1 MSTHPVLRAFDAIK
15 LGELLQAVNK
25 EKHVRWWPVDTD
37 RIYEGTLR
45 HVVVSPDNYNFL
57 RYDEDVRDGYIRITQ
72 TTGFETTLSVM
83 EALDLYRNTLLV
95 VE

>member
-25 EKHVRWWPVDTD
+25 EKHVRWSTVDTD
-37 RIYEGTLR
+37 RIREGTLR
-45 HVVVSPDNYNFL
+45 HVVVSPDNYNFQ

-72 TTGFETTLSVM
+72 TTGFETTLPVM